1 MHTPPHHA
9 TNESDEIQG
18 ILGISHHFMDGLYAK
33 RITLKRGES
42 FGKHTHDFTHISIV
56 AQGVARVQ
64 AGDVF
69 TDYRKGDY
77 VVVLAGVEHSVVA
90 LEELVWF
97 CIHTTDEMDPSR
109 IDEALT
115 RNKL

>member
-1 MHTPPHHA
+1 MTTLPLHKTTDPDA
-9 TNESDEIQG
+9 IEA
-18 ILGISHHFMDGLYAK
+18 ILGVSHHFMDGLYAK
-33 RITLKRGES
+33 RITLKKGES

-69 TDYRKGDY
+69 TDYRQGDH
-77 VVVLAGVEHSVVA
+77 VVILAGVAHSVVA

-97 CIHTTDEMDPSR
+97 CIHTTDERDPSR
-109 IDEALT
+109 IDETLT
-115 RNKL
+115 RNK